1 MILNMGDCYDIYQLL
16 DYFALLRYHKVVC
29 NFCNSKELNIAVE
42 VDIDQLSY
50 FILNNSQDGRV
61 V

>member
-1 MILNMGDCYDIYQLL
+1 MGDCYAVYQLL
-16 DYFALLRYHKVVC
+16 DYFALLQYHKVVC
-29 NFCNSKELNIAVE
+29 NVCNSKELNIAVE

-50 FILNNSQDGRV
+50 LILNNSEDGRV